1 MNLSWVI
8 KSETY
13 KRGMLLSVLFNGI
26 AKFILF
32 ILTIY
37 IARLFGTN
45 IKTDIYFF
53 IYNAM
58 LLFAAFINVIDTTVL
73 IPESMR
79 LRETSG
85 PNAAMAF
92 LNYFIRIYFIIGVVF
107 VFIISLFGTTI
118 FGSISR
124 FAQSDIIAYK
134 NYFILGSFYFFF
146 QVLIN
151 YMNAILVS
159 LKYFTVPMIISGIN
173 SLIIIAGSFL
183 LQSKYDMLSVLI
195 SGLIAYTF
203 NLGFLLYL
211 LKKNAGW
218 SFLTFDKS
226 IKKKIWNKVFF
237 AQLGQAATLASSY
250 FPLFLLSGFGNGVI
264 SIMNYGKNIA
274 DIPNTLVTAQVAT
287 VSGIKL
293 NEQAAGNN
301 SSSMND
307 TFIIS
312 SKLLLF
318 ILVPL
323 GCFMFVFAQPIV
335 ELFYKTKNFTPEA
348 VNSAA
353 KFLQLLSVTIFS
365 IGVNAMVSR
374 VFIAAQKIKQAF
386 AYQLLMNGLLI
397 AAIWIL
403 SKYYGAYGYPYGV
416 IVINS
421 INFLAM
427 YFVCKL
433 LFAQIQYSYLLKYA
447 AAIILIY
454 LPVTVLLFYTL
465 AAADLFYFYKL
476 LLGFCIYLV
485 VMIIMSR
492 IKKLSV

>member
-1 MNLSWVI
+1 MKLSWVI

-13 KRGMLLSVLFNGI
+13 KKGMLLSVIFNGI

-53 IYNAM
+53 IYSVV
-58 LLFAAFINVIDTTVL
+58 LLFAAFINTIDTTVL

-79 LRETSG
+79 LREASG
-85 PNAAMAF
+85 QDAAMSF
-92 LNYFIRIYFIIGVVF
+92 LNYFIRLYFFIGIF
-107 VFIISLFGTTI
+107 FILIVILFGTKI
-118 FGSISR
+118 FS
-124 FAQSDIIAYK
+124 
-134 NYFILGSFYFFF
+134 ILGAFYFFF

-151 YMNAILVS
+151 YINAILVS

-183 LQSKYDMLSVLI
+183 LQNKYDMLGVLI
-195 SGLIAYTF
+195 SGLIAYTV
-203 NLGFLLYL
+203 NLIFLLYL
-211 LKKNAGW
+211 LKKKAGW
-218 SFLTFDKS
+218 FFLIANKNITKNIWDK
-226 IKKKIWNKVFF
+226 IFF
-237 AQLGQAATLASSY
+237 AQIGQAATLASNY

-274 DIPNTLVTAQVAT
+274 DIPNTLITAQVAA

-293 NEQAAGNN
+293 NEQAAANDY
-301 SSSMND
+301 SSMND
-307 TFIIS
+307 TFIRS

-323 GCFMFVFAQPIV
+323 GCFMFVFAQAIV

-348 VNSAA
+348 INSAA

-374 VFIAAQKIKQAF
+374 IFIAAQKIKQAF

-397 AAIWIL
+397 TAIWIL

-416 IVINS
+416 IFINS
-421 INFLAM
+421 INFAAM
-427 YFVCKL
+427 YFICKKF
-433 LFAQIQYSYLLKYA
+433 FAQLQYSYLLQYA
-447 AAIILIY
+447 TAIILIH
-454 LPVTVLLFYTL
+454 LLITVLLFYTL
-465 AAADLFYFYKL
+465 ASADLFYFYKL
-476 LLGFCIYLV
+476 LLGFCIYLLAV
-485 VMIIMSR
+485 IVMSR
-492 IKKLSV
+492 IKKISV